1 LTVDV
6 AAAIFAGFVA
16 GQLKFDDIIII
27 NRAAI
32 IIIISGGDAERIGIV
47 RCFVDLGGG
56 RAGHENG
63 NGGEKGDYEVLHD
76 DMMLMF
82 LCEML
87 KRSRPIKRCFSR

>member
-1 LTVDV
+1 MTVDV

-56 RAGHENG
+56 RADHEDD
-63 NGGEKGDYEVLHD
+63 GGEKGDYEVLHD

-82 LCEML
+82 LCESAAA
-87 KRSRPIKRCFSR
+87 R

>member
-16 GQLKFDDIIII
+16 GQFDDIII

-63 NGGEKGDYEVLHD
+63 GEKGDYEVLHD
-76 DMMLMF
+76 EPPDN
-82 LCEML
+82 EML
-87 KRSRPIKRCFSR
+87 